1 MIMSLA
7 REPTVTDA
15 MAPPELQVSD
25 HTAVDKALDVLGG
38 AHVGYLL
45 VRNDE
50 GRCAGV
56 VTAAQLD
63 RYRSQTWYVQDT
75 RIRDIAFTREPF
87 ARPELTAAVAA
98 VVMRARG
105 ITAWPVVDSEGS
117 AIGVVTPERIEAA
130 LRRDADILVNG

>member
-7 REPTVTDA
+7 RESIVTDA

-38 AHVGYLL
+38 AHVDYLL
-45 VRNDE
+45 VRSDE
-50 GRCAGV
+50 GLCAGV

-63 RYRSQTWYVQDT
+63 RYRSQPWYVQDI

-87 ARPELTAAVAA
+87 ARPDLTVAA
-98 VVMRARG
+98 AAATMRARG
-105 ITAWPVVDSEGS
+105 ITAWPVVDRDGT
-117 AIGVVTPERIEAA
+117 AMGVVTQERIEAV
-130 LRRDADILVNG
+130 RRHDAVLVAG